1 MSVEFDPNASGGK
14 VIIISSPTTTG
25 YDPMA
30 GGIQKGIRQ
39 ESATLAE
46 LASMYTRMAPEFRK
60 ATSQKLKN
68 AGYNVPVTGKYSSRV
83 RDAYIQASQDLSDEI
98 NYLNRNDPSR
108 LSNVEY
114 DLETFLGDLAS
125 ETQGGSTSVT
135 RYTTDYRPETINKL
149 INDVTKSLVGR
160 GATNAELKRYTRKI
174 RNQMAQTENMG
185 QTITS
190 RSGDVT
196 NVRQIEGIDPQKFLI
211 EEIAGTDEA
220 KAQKAYGFY
229 EAFNKFIGRG

>member
-1 MSVEFDPNASGGK
+1 VAEGFDENKIGGS

-30 GGIQKGIRQ
+30 GGIQGGIRQ
-39 ESATLAE
+39 ERATLAE
-46 LASMYTRMAPEFRK
+46 LASMYQRMAPEFRK
-60 ATSQKLKN
+60 ATAQKLKN
-68 AGYNVPVTGKYSSRV
+68 AGYNVPVTGKYSARV
-83 RDAYIQASQDLSDEI
+83 REAFIQATQDLSDEI
-98 NYLNRNDPSR
+98 TYLQQNDPAR
-108 LSNVEY
+108 LSSVQY
-114 DLETFLGDLAS
+114 DLDTFLGDLAS
-125 ETQGGSTSVT
+125 EAQGGGTSVT

-160 GATNAELKRYTRKI
+160 GATDAELKRYTRKI
-174 RNQMAQTENMG
+174 RNQMSKTENMG
-185 QTITS
+185 QSITS

-196 NVRQIEGIDPQKFLI
+196 TVRQVEGLDPQQFLI
-211 EEIAGTDEA
+211 EQIAGTDEA